1 MIYNT
6 YELIWLF
13 LIYSFLGWMLE
24 TILAATEQRRFVNR
38 GLINGPLCT
47 IYGVPIVILTI
58 FGQELPLFW
67 LFLGAMIVATV
78 TEWISGH
85 MIERFY
91 HERWWDYSNVKWNL
105 DGYICLPASLVW
117 GVLGT
122 ISMRWGNGLLIRL
135 YGFLPEGIGHLLV
148 WILAGML
155 VLSMSVPVYADK
167 SVVVKV
173 EAPADT
179 TDYYMTVDSGG
190 VGVDIYPSTD
200 EKGEKLN
207 DKTVKDGTV
216 LHIEGETEKNG
227 ETWGYTEYN
236 GRYGYVPLEELRPSR
251 DAELVKAGIAG
262 STEKETSGVKQGGA
276 SDTQNSSAGETQ
288 GEAAGMDNTGNA
300 QVQNGE
306 GQGTSAET
314 DSTGSSQA
322 QNGEGQ
328 GTSAGADST
337 GSSQSQ
343 NGEGPGTSAGTDST
357 GSAQAQN
364 GEVQGPPAASDSTD
378 SSQAQSGEVQGPP
391 AAEGTTEGG
400 DYAEEAVTKPVNGT
414 AATSF
419 KEENSW
425 YKSPFIWIGIATV
438 LAVIG
443 ILGYHLKKR

>member
-1 MIYNT
+1 M
-6 YELIWLF
+6 
-13 LIYSFLGWMLE
+13 
-24 TILAATEQRRFVNR
+24 RR
-38 GLINGPLCT
+38 C
-47 IYGVPIVILTI
+47 
-58 FGQELPLFW
+58 
-67 LFLGAMIVATV
+67 
-78 TEWISGH
+78 
-85 MIERFY
+85 
-91 HERWWDYSNVKWNL
+91 K
-105 DGYICLPASLVW
+105 
-117 GVLGT
+117 GVL
-122 ISMRWGNGLLIRL
+122 
-135 YGFLPEGIGHLLV
+135 
-148 WILAGML
+148 LAGML

-306 GQGTSAET
+306 EPGTSAET
-314 DSTGSSQA
+314 
-322 QNGEGQ
+322 
-328 GTSAGADST
+328 DST

-364 GEVQGPPAASDSTD
+364 GEVQGPPAASDRTG

>member
-1 MIYNT
+1 M
-6 YELIWLF
+6 
-13 LIYSFLGWMLE
+13 
-24 TILAATEQRRFVNR
+24 RR
-38 GLINGPLCT
+38 C
-47 IYGVPIVILTI
+47 
-58 FGQELPLFW
+58 
-67 LFLGAMIVATV
+67 
-78 TEWISGH
+78 
-85 MIERFY
+85 
-91 HERWWDYSNVKWNL
+91 K
-105 DGYICLPASLVW
+105 
-117 GVLGT
+117 GVL
-122 ISMRWGNGLLIRL
+122 
-135 YGFLPEGIGHLLV
+135 
-148 WILAGML
+148 LAGML

-236 GRYGYVPLEELRPSR
+236 GRYGYVPLEELRPSK
-251 DAELVKAGIAG
+251 DAELAKAGIAG

-288 GEAAGMDNTGNA
+288 GEAAGTASTDSA
-300 QVQNGE
+300 QAQNGERPGTSAGTDSTDSAQAQNDE
-306 GQGTSAET
+306 GQGTSAGT
-314 DSTGSSQA
+314 DNTGSSQA

-328 GTSAGADST
+328 GTSAGTAST
-337 GSSQSQ
+337 GSSQ
-343 NGEGPGTSAGTDST
+343 
-357 GSAQAQN
+357 AQR
-364 GEVQGPPAASDSTD
+364 GEVQGPPAAD
-378 SSQAQSGEVQGPP
+378 
-391 AAEGTTEGG
+391 GTTEGG
-400 DYAEEAVTKPVNGT
+400 ESVDEAVTKPVNGT

-438 LAVIG
+438 VAVIG

>member
-1 MIYNT
+1 M
-6 YELIWLF
+6 
-13 LIYSFLGWMLE
+13 
-24 TILAATEQRRFVNR
+24 RR
-38 GLINGPLCT
+38 C
-47 IYGVPIVILTI
+47 
-58 FGQELPLFW
+58 
-67 LFLGAMIVATV
+67 
-78 TEWISGH
+78 
-85 MIERFY
+85 
-91 HERWWDYSNVKWNL
+91 K
-105 DGYICLPASLVW
+105 
-117 GVLGT
+117 GVL
-122 ISMRWGNGLLIRL
+122 
-135 YGFLPEGIGHLLV
+135 
-148 WILAGML
+148 LAGML

-262 STEKETSGVKQGGA
+262 STEKETSGVKQGGT
-276 SDTQNSSAGETQ
+276 SDTQNFSAGETQ
-288 GEAAGMDNTGNA
+288 GEAAGTDSTGSA
-300 QVQNGE
+300 QAQNGE
-306 GQGTSAET
+306 RPGTSAGT

-328 GTSAGADST
+328 GA
-337 GSSQSQ
+337 
-343 NGEGPGTSAGTDST
+343 SAGTDST
-357 GSAQAQN
+357 GSLQSQN
-364 GEVQGPPAASDSTD
+364 GEGQGPPAASDRTG

-391 AAEGTTEGG
+391 AAEGTTEDG

>member
-1 MIYNT
+1 M
-6 YELIWLF
+6 
-13 LIYSFLGWMLE
+13 
-24 TILAATEQRRFVNR
+24 RR
-38 GLINGPLCT
+38 C
-47 IYGVPIVILTI
+47 
-58 FGQELPLFW
+58 
-67 LFLGAMIVATV
+67 
-78 TEWISGH
+78 
-85 MIERFY
+85 
-91 HERWWDYSNVKWNL
+91 K
-105 DGYICLPASLVW
+105 
-117 GVLGT
+117 GVL
-122 ISMRWGNGLLIRL
+122 
-135 YGFLPEGIGHLLV
+135 
-148 WILAGML
+148 LAGML

-236 GRYGYVPLEELRPSR
+236 GRYGYVPLEELRPSK
-251 DAELVKAGIAG
+251 DAELAKAGIAG
-262 STEKETSGVKQGGA
+262 STEKETSGVKQEGA

-288 GEAAGMDNTGNA
+288 GEAAG
-300 QVQNGE
+300 
-306 GQGTSAET
+306 T
-314 DSTGSSQA
+314 DSTGSAQA

-328 GTSAGADST
+328 GTSAGTDNA
-337 GSSQSQ
+337 GSSQAR
-343 NGEGPGTSAGTDST
+343 NGEGQGTSAGTDST
-357 GSAQAQN
+357 GSSQAQS

-378 SSQAQSGEVQGPP
+378 SSQAQRGEDQGPP

-425 YKSPFIWIGIATV
+425 YKSPFIWIGIATA

>member
-1 MIYNT
+1 M
-6 YELIWLF
+6 
-13 LIYSFLGWMLE
+13 
-24 TILAATEQRRFVNR
+24 RR
-38 GLINGPLCT
+38 C
-47 IYGVPIVILTI
+47 
-58 FGQELPLFW
+58 
-67 LFLGAMIVATV
+67 
-78 TEWISGH
+78 
-85 MIERFY
+85 
-91 HERWWDYSNVKWNL
+91 K
-105 DGYICLPASLVW
+105 
-117 GVLGT
+117 GVL
-122 ISMRWGNGLLIRL
+122 
-135 YGFLPEGIGHLLV
+135 
-148 WILAGML
+148 LAGML

-236 GRYGYVPLEELRPSR
+236 GRYGYVPLEELRPSK
-251 DAELVKAGIAG
+251 DAELAKAGIAG

-276 SDTQNSSAGETQ
+276 SDTQNSSAGETP
-288 GEAAGMDNTGNA
+288 GEAAGTDSTDSA
-300 QVQNGE
+300 QAQNGERPGTSAGTDSTDSAQAQNGE
-306 GQGTSAET
+306 GQGTSAGT
-314 DSTGSSQA
+314 DNTGSSQA

-328 GTSAGADST
+328 GTSAGTSST
-337 GSSQSQ
+337 GSSQ
-343 NGEGPGTSAGTDST
+343 
-357 GSAQAQN
+357 AQR
-364 GEVQGPPAASDSTD
+364 GEVQGPPAAD
-378 SSQAQSGEVQGPP
+378 
-391 AAEGTTEGG
+391 GTTEGG
-400 DYAEEAVTKPVNGT
+400 ESVDEAVTKPVNGT

-438 LAVIG
+438 VAVIG